1 MLHMS
6 SDRVCSVCSEVRQRQ
21 TVGTTGTAKPLE
33 HNYIILRREH
43 GSIRIRKALVSLV
56 ICAVGWC
63 CGFQS
68 AYCSYFMLL
77 HHMLYGLQA
86 TLALLLHRKRLW
98 PYPTNMTTLFC
109 DEPDE
114 SSSGVQSSSDAVHL
128 TGIASCATGVK
139 LVASVC

>member
-33 HNYIILRREH
+33 HNYIILRRER

-56 ICAVGWC
+56 ICAVGWY

-68 AYCSYFMLL
+68 AYCSYFTLL
-77 HHMLYGLQA
+77 HNMLYGLQA
-86 TLALLLHRKRLW
+86 TLALLLHRRKLSL
-98 PYPTNMTTLFC
+98 YPTNMTTLFC

-114 SSSGVQSSSDAVHL
+114 SPSSVQSSSSAVHW

-139 LVASVC
+139 LVASMC